1 MYYLKLFQNHSD
13 YQNFVSGSTMLN
25 PNVSHCAEE
34 NEVHYTQLSVLKAK
48 FMVTDADTETSI
60 RIGGSMANF
69 QSAFTSI
76 EIDGVER
83 PITGNAYKFKTT
95 GEHIVKYTLRDPSIL
110 TGYCLR
116 GAKFSE
122 IEIPKTVRTISD
134 AVFSGCTSLT
144 SVEIPNGVTTIGDY
158 AFTSCSGLT
167 SVTIPDSVTSMGN
180 VIFRYCGNL
189 SSVKLP
195 GNITSLG
202 SNIFTSCNSLSGI
215 TIPNKVQSIGNR
227 AFEGCSG
234 LTSIEIPNGVTSIGD
249 YCFQNCTSLT
259 SITIP
264 DSVTTLGTSSANYV
278 FNGCTSLPVV
288 NGIRY
293 ADTCAVAA
301 VDKNLAEY
309 TFKNNIRFISSGA
322 FKNCTA
328 LKTLTIPGGVA
339 SITNYA
345 FSGCTGLNDLN
356 IPNNVET
363 VGYGA
368 FSGCTSITG
377 LTINSNSVTTIY
389 NTLGNNVKNTVV
401 EVTIGD
407 NITDITQMF
416 QGCSALKKVRLGNG
430 ITSIGCKAFT
440 NSGIESIGPSG
451 SGAGLEIP
459 SKVISIGDIVNDE
472 CNYDGV
478 FRTCTYLTS
487 ITIPN
492 TVTFIAGNAFSD
504 CTALANVTLGNG
516 ISTINYNMFAN
527 CSSLTNITIPN
538 SVTSIGA
545 GVFQYCTNLTSVAIP
560 NSVTSIEDYAFCG
573 DESLN
578 ASTIAAIQAINP
590 YSFECGGD

>member
-1 MYYLKLFQNHSD
+1 MEK
-13 YQNFVSGSTMLN
+13 
-25 PNVSHCAEE
+25 PNVTLCEQE

-48 FMVTDADTETSI
+48 FIVTDADTETSI
-60 RIGGSMANF
+60 RIGGSMVNF

-76 EIDGVER
+76 EIDGVEL

-95 GEHIVKYTLRDPSIL
+95 GEHVVKYILRDPSIL
-110 TGYCLR
+110 TDLCLR
-116 GAKFSE
+116 YADFSE
-122 IEIPKTVRTISD
+122 IEIPKTVRTI
-134 AVFSGCTSLT
+134 G
-144 SVEIPNGVTTIGDY
+144 EK
-158 AFTSCSGLT
+158 AFYSCSGLT
-167 SVTIPDSVTSMGN
+167 SVTMPDSITTIRQQAFDQCSGLTSIIIPDSVTSIGTTA
-180 VIFRYCGNL
+180 FRGCRSL
-189 SSVKLP
+189 SSVKLSD
-195 GNITSLG
+195 NITILS
-202 SNIFTSCNSLSGI
+202 SSTFENCTS
-215 TIPNKVQSIGNR
+215 
-227 AFEGCSG
+227 

-249 YCFQNCTSLT
+249 GCFKNCPSLT

-264 DSVTTLGTSSANYV
+264 DSVTTLGALYRNYV
-278 FNGCTSLPVV
+278 FSGCTSLPVV

-293 ADTCAVAA
+293 ADTCAVEA
-301 VDKNLAEY
+301 VDKNLTEY

-339 SITNYA
+339 IIPEYA

-356 IPNNVET
+356 IPNNVEI

-368 FSGCTSITG
+368 FSGCTNITG

-389 NTLGNNVKNTVV
+389 NNLGNNVKNTVV

-407 NITDITQMF
+407 DITDITQMF

-430 ITSIGCKAFT
+430 ITSIGCNAFT
-440 NSGIESIGPSG
+440 NSGIESIGSSG

-478 FRTCTYLTS
+478 FQSCTYLTS
-487 ITIPN
+487 VTIPN
-492 TVTFIAGNAFSD
+492 TVTFIAGNVFSD

-545 GVFQYCTNLTSVAIP
+545 GVFQYCTNLTNVAIP
-560 NSVTSIEDYAFCG
+560 NSVTSIGDSAFCG

-578 ASTIAAIQAINP
+578 ASTMAAIQAINP
-590 YSFECGGD
+590 YALECGGD